1 MSGRSHVKCLAFLLA
16 ASAPTLAGAEDVDL
30 AELTCATFTQKVES
44 ISSES
49 AEAAYGL
56 ALSTWLYG
64 FTAAKN
70 GVTTISG
77 EAAENFLDALKREC
91 AARPEQSVLA
101 GAKAVG
107 GRVVAAVRPP
117 RSEAGASRR
126 ERCPEAR

>member
-1 MSGRSHVKCLAFLLA
+1 MFRRSHVKRLAFLLA
-16 ASAPTLAGAEDVDL
+16 ASAPMPAGAEDVDL

-70 GVTTISG
+70 GLTTISG
-77 EAAENFLDALKREC
+77 EAAEDFLRALKREC

-107 GRVVAAVRPP
+107 GRVLKT
-117 RSEAGASRR
+117 RR
-126 ERCPEAR
+126 